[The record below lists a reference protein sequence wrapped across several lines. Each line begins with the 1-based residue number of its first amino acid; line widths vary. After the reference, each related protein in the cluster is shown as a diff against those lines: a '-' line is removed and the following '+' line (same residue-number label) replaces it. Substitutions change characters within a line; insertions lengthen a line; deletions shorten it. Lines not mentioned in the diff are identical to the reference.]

1 MLFMC
6 LLQRPAAI
14 GSERLD
20 GAQIRNERRWNHH
33 QAAIPS
39 MHLLADIT
47 ESESSWDRPRSADG
61 HPEAVVGGRLKIPER
76 SAAWEGS
83 LEEFDAVYQ
92 EAMSSPHSINGRL
105 SGTLMHDPQDDISRS
120 HGDISDRTVCS
131 TGYFP
136 AK

>member
-1 MLFMC
+1 MC
-6 LLQRPAAI
+6 LSQRPAAI

-39 MHLLADIT
+39 MHFLADIT
-47 ESESSWDRPRSADG
+47 ESELSWDRPRSV
-61 HPEAVVGGRLKIPER
+61 EATVGGRLKIPER

-83 LEEFDAVYQ
+83 LEEFEAVYQ

-105 SGTLMHDPQDDISRS
+105 SGTLMHDPQDDLCRS
-120 HGDISDRTVCS
+120 QGDISDRDHTMCS
-131 TGYFP
+131 TSRRQP
-136 AK
+136 